1 MNTLTVANKLVAL
14 CKEGKFDEAESLYT
28 PDAVS
33 VEASAPPGQA
43 REAVGLA
50 AIRAKGEWWVAN
62 HEVHSMQVAGPW
74 PHDDRFIV
82 GFRFDVTMKATG
94 HRFTMEEMALY
105 TTKDGKIVK
114 EEFFYDTGE

>member
-1 MNTLTVANKLVAL
+1 MNTKEIADKLVAL
-14 CKEGKFDEAESLYT
+14 CKDGNFEGAQVLYA
-28 PDAVS
+28 PEAVS

-50 AIRAKGEWWVAN
+50 AIRAKGEWWTSN

-82 GFRFDVTMKATG
+82 GFRFDVTMKANG

-105 TTKDGKIVK
+105 TVKDGKIVR
-114 EEFFYDTGE
+114 EEFFYDAG